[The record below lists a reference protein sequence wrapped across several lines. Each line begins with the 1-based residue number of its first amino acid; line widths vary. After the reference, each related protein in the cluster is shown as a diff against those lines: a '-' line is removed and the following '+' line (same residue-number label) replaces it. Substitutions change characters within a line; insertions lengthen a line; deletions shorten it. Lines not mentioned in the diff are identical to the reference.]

1 VRGSLL
7 VHLTPATAG
16 VGLKAAVLYSQLFD
30 NNASLRVVTT
40 SSSTEI
46 LCVNLQINSNSEE
59 AAVVQSVAHF
69 SVDESHQRFSGT
81 EMRLTIPCPESLA
94 EVEDAADQLA
104 MYFQTLG
111 YTLPPFVSVTF
122 SFEVSE
128 TSTLV
133 ELKHGHEPVDRFIE
147 ELEAHEEEEV
157 VFEYQETD
165 EFSVSCMGVLKL
177 SEQASQPAQVDVCLL
192 RYVNHVPLLNME
204 DLFVCGITTGVA
216 AQKTWKR
223 YGLRCRETS
232 TPLVTQLVA
241 APVSPADKSS
251 PEDRALLVVA
261 VDVCSRV
268 DGHGIK
274 YSSMRKTRVD
284 KSYARPTQ
292 ACFAAML
299 CQLEAAG
306 RLLTP
311 QQQQLKQLT
320 ADFAPLIARAALA
333 ITSQPCEAPPP
344 DVVRSRTPDEAVVVR
359 RLQRALHHQASLSSR

>member
-1 VRGSLL
+1 M
-7 VHLTPATAG
+7 
-16 VGLKAAVLYSQLFD
+16 
-30 NNASLRVVTT
+30 TT

-46 LCVNLQINSNSEE
+46 LCVNLQINPDLEE
-59 AAVVQSVAHF
+59 AAVVQSVTHF
-69 SVDESHQRFSGT
+69 SVDEIHQCFSGT
-81 EMRLTIPCPESLA
+81 EMRLTIPCPDSLT
-94 EVEDAADQLA
+94 EVEDAVDHLA
-104 MYFQTLG
+104 MYFQSLG

-122 SFEVSE
+122 SVEVSE

-133 ELKHGHEPVDRFIE
+133 ELKHGLEPVDRFIA
-147 ELEAHEEEEV
+147 ELGAQEDEV
-157 VFEYQETD
+157 VFEYQEAD
-165 EFSVSCMGVLKL
+165 EFSVSCMGVLKPSKL
-177 SEQASQPAQVDVCLL
+177 ASQPTHVDVCLL

-216 AQKTWKR
+216 AHKTWKR
-223 YGLRCRETS
+223 YGLRSRETS

-241 APVSPADKSS
+241 APVHPADKSS

-299 CQLEAAG
+299 RQLEAAG

-311 QQQQLKQLT
+311 QQQQLEQLT

-333 ITSQPCEAPPP
+333 ITSQSHGAPVPG
-344 DVVRSRTPDEAVVVR
+344 VASSSASDEAAVVR
-359 RLQRALHHQASLSSR
+359 RLQRALHHHHASLSSR